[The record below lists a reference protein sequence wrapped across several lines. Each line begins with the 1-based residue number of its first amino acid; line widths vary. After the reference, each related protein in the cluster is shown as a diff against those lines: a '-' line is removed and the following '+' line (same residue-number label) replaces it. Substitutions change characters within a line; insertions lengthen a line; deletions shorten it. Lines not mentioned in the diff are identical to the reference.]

1 MGSFHP
7 AGRLLSPVWR
17 GPGCWTSCWTGCH
30 ASPVTHAPDD
40 VELLVLGPL
49 AVRVGADTVVPP
61 GRQARL
67 LASLA
72 LANARVVSADRLI
85 DDGWG
90 DDPPESARAAL
101 HTVVARLR
109 RTLGAAGAALVRRS
123 PGYVLELPP
132 QARDS
137 ERFADL
143 CRRARAVD
151 PLSAVAAL
159 DEALGLW
166 RGPAWGDL
174 ADDLARGDAAR
185 LEEMRV
191 QAREDRA
198 DALLRAGR
206 LGEAVAD
213 LETLVVEHPLR
224 ERGVGLLMDAV
235 RRQRSTADALDVFAR
250 HRRMLAEEL
259 GLDPSPHLQ
268 ALYDRTLRQEVV
280 DPPLALADPPP
291 EAVDLPEDR
300 DAGPGRHPAVAG
312 VDRPPSWGLV
322 GRTSELAALRRL
334 VGEERLVSVVGPGG
348 VGKTRLVA
356 HLAGETAGPTYWV
369 DLAATADPDAVPQ
382 LVADALGVEAH
393 PGTTLLAALR
403 LRAAEASGL
412 LVLDNCE
419 HLLDAVARLVVR
431 LVQLGSQLHVIATSR
446 ERLGVEGEVVE
457 VLAPLALPS
466 ADIADA
472 QSPAVELF
480 LRRARAVTPD
490 LDLSDSLL
498 RRVGDIC
505 RSLDGLPLAI
515 ELAATRVGT
524 LTVDDLADR
533 LDRRLDVLASGSRT
547 APDRHRTL
555 RAVVDWSY
563 ELLGEQERAV
573 FVRLAVFASEF
584 DLAAAEHVAASN
596 DLPPSRVADVVGRL
610 ADQSMLVRPGT
621 VGRGRYRMLET
632 LRQYAVGQMSAAEL
646 SQARRRHAE
655 WVVELAEAAEHGMR
669 GPDEAVWVARLDEA
683 LDDIRSV
690 WQWAESGGSMSA
702 ASRVVAALGRWAQM
716 RIRPDVLRW
725 GERVAAVGPD
735 AGLPRYAE
743 AVVAGAFGAWADGRL
758 DDARTLAEHA
768 VAAAGG
774 PDAPTAATAFEV
786 LSDVCL
792 LAGDLEQSTA
802 WARRAA
808 RVSVAAGRG
817 VDATIELANITM
829 ARSYAGEPVE
839 DVLGETLRAAAQSQA
854 PTARAMA
861 LFAEGEV
868 RADGDPE
875 RAMAA
880 LEESRRVAEQVRN
893 RFVGGLAMTSAISLR
908 ARHGEPGHAAYRL
921 FAEAVAH
928 WRVTGNRTLQLT
940 TLRNLVILL
949 TRAGADVAAVELA
962 TAIEAC
968 TDIHATYGEE
978 ARRLREAA
986 AAARSRLPE
995 RVSDEA
1001 TARGA
1006 ARTLDDAAQEVLRVL
1021 AGLQRPA

>member
-1 MGSFHP
+1 
-7 AGRLLSPVWR
+7 
-17 GPGCWTSCWTGCH
+17 
-30 ASPVTHAPDD
+30 VTPAPDD

-49 AVRVGADTVVPP
+49 AVRVGAEVVVPS

-72 LANARVVSADRLI
+72 LADARVVSADRLI
-85 DDGWG
+85 DESWG

-109 RTLGAAGAALVRRS
+109 RALGAGGAALVRRA
-123 PGYVLELPP
+123 PGYALELPRE
-132 QARDS
+132 ARDS

-151 PLSAVAAL
+151 PQSAVSAL
-159 DEALGLW
+159 DEALALW

-174 ADDLARGDAAR
+174 GDDLARADAAR
-185 LEEMRV
+185 LEEARI

-213 LETLVVEHPLR
+213 LEALVAEHPLR

-235 RRQRSTADALDVFAR
+235 RRERSTADALEVFAR
-250 HRRMLAEEL
+250 HRRLLAEEL

-268 ALYDRTLRQEVV
+268 ALYDRTLRQETA
-280 DPPLALADPPP
+280 DPPLAVADLPP
-291 EAVDLPEDR
+291 EPVDVLPNNEE
-300 DAGPGRHPAVAG
+300 AGQGPGPAVAA
-312 VDRPPSWGLV
+312 VDRAPSWGLV

-334 VGEERLVSVVGPGG
+334 IGQQRLVCVVGPGG

-356 HLAGETAGPTYWV
+356 HLAGELAGPTYWV
-369 DLAATADPDAVPQ
+369 DLAATSDSDAVPQ

-393 PGTTLLAALR
+393 PGTPLLAALR

-412 LVLDNCE
+412 LVLDSCE

-431 LVQLGSQLHVIATSR
+431 LVQLGSKLHVVATSR

-457 VLAPLALPS
+457 ALAPLALPS
-466 ADIADA
+466 PDSADA
-472 QSPAVELF
+472 QAPAVELF
-480 LRRARAVTPD
+480 LRRARAVTAD
-490 LDLSDSLL
+490 LPLSDPLL

-573 FVRLAVFASEF
+573 FARLAVFAAEF
-584 DLAAAEHVAASN
+584 DLAAAERVAAS
-596 DLPPSRVADVVGRL
+596 DGLAASQVADVVGRL

-632 LRQYAVGQMSAAEL
+632 LREYALGQMSSDQL
-646 SQARRRHAE
+646 SLARRRHAG
-655 WVVELAEAAEHGMR
+655 WVVELAEAAERGIG
-669 GPDEAVWVARLDEA
+669 GPDEAAWVTRLDEVV
-683 LDDIRSV
+683 DDIRAA
-690 WQWAESGGSMSA
+690 WQWAESSGSLAA
-702 ASRVVAALGRWAQM
+702 ASRLVAALGRWAQM

-725 GERVAAVGPD
+725 GERLAALDRD

-743 AVVAGAFGAWADGRL
+743 AVAVGGFGAWADGRL
-758 DDARTLAEHA
+758 DDARSLAESA

-774 PDAPTAATAFEV
+774 PGEPAATKALEV

-792 LAGDLEQSTA
+792 LAGDLERSAA
-802 WARRAA
+802 WARQAA
-808 RVSVAAGRG
+808 QVSAAAGHD
-817 VDATIELANITM
+817 VDATLELANVTL
-829 ARSYAGEPVE
+829 AGCYAGEPVE
-839 DVLGETLRAAAQSQA
+839 GVLAETLRTAAASQS

-861 LFAEGEV
+861 LFVEGEV
-868 RADGDPE
+868 RADSDPD

-908 ARHGEPGHAAYRL
+908 ARHGEPGPAAYRL

-949 TRAGADVAAVELA
+949 VRAGADVAAVELA
-962 TAIEAC
+962 AAIAAR
-968 TDIHATYGEE
+968 TDIHTTYGEE
-978 ARRLREAA
+978 ARRLRDAA
-986 AAARSRLPE
+986 GTARSRLPE
-995 RVSDEA
+995 RVSGEA
-1001 TARGA
+1001 TTRGS
-1006 ARTLDDAAQEVLRVL
+1006 ARTLDDAARVVLRVL
-1021 AGLQRPA
+1021 DGLQRSA